1 MTTMVKVRGVEL
13 AVSDTGE
20 GLPLF
25 WGHGFTSSMEQEDN
39 FAVIDWR
46 RIARRYR
53 LIRWDARGHGLS
65 TGAPVPD
72 DYTWDNMGR
81 DLVALAGALG
91 IDRFAAGGVSM
102 GGAAA
107 LQAAVE
113 APHRVMAL
121 VLMLPPTAYETR
133 DAQGD
138 LYRAAAVILERLGM
152 EAYLEQLNQLPVA
165 EVVADFGD
173 RFRPVPRVSEEL
185 LPSVLRG
192 AASSDLP
199 PKDAVRSVSAP
210 TLMLPW
216 VGDAGHPMSTA
227 QRLLEFLP
235 DVQIHVAHH
244 LRDVSTWTGR
254 IESFLDPVAAKE
266 SPA

>member
-1 MTTMVKVRGVEL
+1 
-13 AVSDTGE
+13 
-20 GLPLF
+20 
-25 WGHGFTSSMEQEDN
+25 
-39 FAVIDWR
+39 
-46 RIARRYR
+46 
-53 LIRWDARGHGLS
+53 
-65 TGAPVPD
+65 
-72 DYTWDNMGR
+72 
-81 DLVALAGALG
+81 
-91 IDRFAAGGVSM
+91 
-102 GGAAA
+102 
-107 LQAAVE
+107 
-113 APHRVMAL
+113 
-121 VLMLPPTAYETR
+121 
-133 DAQGD
+133 
-138 LYRAAAVILERLGM
+138 
-152 EAYLEQLNQLPVA
+152 
-165 EVVADFGD
+165 
-173 RFRPVPRVSEEL
+173 VSEEL

-210 TLMLPW
+210 TLLLPW